1 MAQALG
7 KCDTDLNQ
15 LHTGEEHDNLGKYG
29 FPWLWIEAEMT
40 WWEPVRG
47 EKHLKTD
54 GISVLEYGEMDTVQS
69 FCFFKTV
76 KQNLSNTCPLT
87 QQFHFQE
94 SLP

>member
-1 MAQALG
+1 MILYLSFGGERCVGLTAQALG

-15 LHTGEEHDNLGKYG
+15 LHTGEEHDNLGKYR

-54 GISVLEYGEMDTVQS
+54 GISVLERVWGNGHCSV
-69 FCFFKTV
+69 FLFF
-76 KQNLSNTCPLT
+76 
-87 QQFHFQE
+87 
-94 SLP
+94 

>member
-15 LHTGEEHDNLGKYG
+15 LHTGEEHDNLGKYR
-29 FPWLWIEAEMT
+29 FSSLWIEAEMT

-54 GISVLEYGEMDTVQS
+54 GISVLVWGNEHCSV
-69 FCFFKTV
+69 FLFF
-76 KQNLSNTCPLT
+76 
-87 QQFHFQE
+87 
-94 SLP
+94 